1 MKNFYKYALI
11 IALISATYIYW
22 KKVFN
27 FDLNRAILGEK
38 IYLTCPHDVKIE
50 RNIDIVMSSD
60 NNYAGQCAA
69 TMASILLN
77 CDATSYLRFHIS
89 DGGISEENKSKI
101 KELTKIRP
109 FDINFY
115 DMNKYDWSIFPLNRE
130 WISVATYY
138 RLKIPE
144 ILPQHIEKVLYLDCD
159 IIVEQDLKELWETDI
174 SNVILGAVEDCQSI
188 ENSQRLNLPG
198 NYFNAGVLL
207 INLKELRK
215 IDLMKLSRE
224 YLIKNQSV
232 IIYQDQ
238 DILNGLFCKNCKF
251 LPLKWNVNSLL
262 LLKCNV
268 SNFLLLKWKLNG
280 FLLKKCNVNC
290 KISFSNPINASYT
303 EEKSVEAARHPAI
316 IHYTGCFKPWQ
327 TDCIHPLKKEYFEY
341 LKYTSF
347 KNLSSEHKN

>member
-27 FDLNRAILGEK
+27 FDPNRAVLGEK
-38 IYLTCPHDVKIE
+38 IYLKCSHDVKIE

-101 KELTKIRP
+101 RELTKIRP

-144 ILPQHIEKVLYLDCD
+144 ILPQDIEKVLYLDCD
-159 IIVEQDLKELWETDI
+159 VIVEQDLKELWETDI

-224 YLIKNQSV
+224 YLTKNQSV

-238 DILNGLFCKNCKF
+238 DILNGLFCRSCKF
-251 LPLKWNVNSLL
+251 LPLKWNAN
-262 LLKCNV
+262 KDM
-268 SNFLLLKWKLNG
+268 FG
-280 FLLKKCNVNC
+280 PYRAETF
-290 KISFSNPINASYT
+290 YT
-303 EEKSVEAARHPAI
+303 KYDAREAAYHPAI
-316 IHYTGCFKPWQ
+316 IHYTSGRKPWHI
-327 TDCIHPLKKEYFEY
+327 CCFHPLQNEYAEYFS
-341 LKYTSF
+341 YTSF
-347 KNLSSEHKN
+347 KDPVFDPYTLKGFLKKCVNGLTVWFFK